1 MNIIQQPAINN
12 DIELAESESD
22 DCGCNQSC
30 QQDNAN
36 DSTYHSIHE
45 HDCSL
50 DFFNANFADL
60 SFQHNKSFNLSIMN
74 SQPTAPSPTI

>member
-1 MNIIQQPAINN
+1 MNIIQQPATNN
-12 DIELAESESD
+12 DIELADSERD
-22 DCGCNQSC
+22 DCCGNQSC

-50 DFFNANFADL
+50 DFVSANFADL
-60 SFQHNKSFNLSIMN
+60 SFQHNKSYNLSIMN
-74 SQPTAPSPTI
+74 SQSTAPSPTI